1 VTAEPAVYE
10 EHVGASRQYWRDI
23 VLGINDGLVSMLLLV
38 VGVVG
43 GGLNREQIILTGVAG
58 ALAGAVSMAA
68 GEYLATKSQDEV
80 MESELALER
89 THIKHFRQQEV
100 DQLYPMLR
108 GVGVDESDI
117 DTVVQALTRND
128 DVLLNSMKV
137 LEFGVVD
144 TERRSPLSA
153 AWTSG
158 GLFLAGSIP
167 AVAPFLFPIS
177 RSAGILVAVALAG
190 ISLFTVGVVKTFVT
204 RTNPVLAGFQNLMIA
219 GLGALAAFGV
229 GRLLGVNLLS

>member
-1 VTAEPAVYE
+1 MTAAPVVYE
-10 EHVGASRQYWRDI
+10 EHVGRSRQYWRDL

-43 GGLNREQIILTGVAG
+43 GGLDRQQIVLTGVAG
-58 ALAGAVSMAA
+58 ALAGAVSMAT

-108 GVGVDESDI
+108 EVGVSESDI
-117 DTVVQALTRND
+117 DSVVKALTRD
-128 DVLLNSMKV
+128 DEVLLNSMKV

-144 TERRSPLSA
+144 TERRSPMSA
-153 AWTSG
+153 AWASG
-158 GLFLAGSIP
+158 GLFLLGSIP
-167 AVAPFLFPIS
+167 AVVPFLFPIS
-177 RSAGILVAVALAG
+177 RTTGVVVAAITAGLC
-190 ISLFTVGVVKTFVT
+190 LFAVGVVKTFVT
-204 RTNPVLAGFQNLMIA
+204 RTNAFAAGFQNLIIA
-219 GLGALAAFGV
+219 GVGALAAFGV
-229 GRLLGVNLLS
+229 GRLVGVTPLA

>member
-1 VTAEPAVYE
+1 VTAEPVVYE

-43 GGLNREQIILTGVAG
+43 GGLDRQQIILTGVAG

-68 GEYLATKSQDEV
+68 GEYLATKSQEEV

-108 GVGVDESDI
+108 QVGVEESDI
-117 DTVVQALTRND
+117 DTVVSALTRND
-128 DVLLNSMKV
+128 EVLLNSMKV

-144 TERRSPLSA
+144 TERRSPMSA
-153 AWTSG
+153 AWASG

-167 AVAPFLFPIS
+167 TVVPFLFPIS
-177 RSAGILVAVALAG
+177 RNAGVFTAVVLAG
-190 ISLFTVGVVKTFVT
+190 IGLFAVGVVKTFVT
-204 RTNPVLAGFQNLMIA
+204 RTNPVAAGFQNLLIA
-219 GLGALAAFGV
+219 GLGASAAFGV
-229 GRLLGVNLLS
+229 GRLVGVSLPS